1 MAYTPNVSRIRADS
15 LGSLSM
21 RGPPNNTPDAES
33 NISANLSLNLDKVN
47 EDLALKA
54 DISFGE
60 PTLVPENTPAQ
71 SPLNFHFKFKH
82 QDLPQIDEVLDSLEP
97 CSGTSVLSST
107 AHSLFDSSE
116 GTLYL
121 THWQKIIQIG

>member
-33 NISANLSLNLDKVN
+33 NINVN

-82 QDLPQIDEVLDSLEP
+82 QDLPQIDEVLDSLAP

-116 GTLYL
+116 GTLCL
-121 THWQKIIQIG
+121 THWHKVIQIG